1 MLSLGKENVLIWIF
15 FRNRDL
21 DSCLPCVCSFK
32 PALAA
37 LQQLG
42 GLQVVPLP
50 VCVVWCLT
58 AKLESNLSNALCPH
72 RHSGQQPSCSC
83 LCVQVQLHHSCPW
96 SAESSLGALSVGPEL
111 KQLRSCRDVPLLLLS
126 LRNSGI
132 IRVHR
137 IRVHSCSKANW
148 IWFLASGLCFM
159 NSGIE
164 SPFQK
169 HWNMC
174 FVCFNYKFNSLPF
187 LPKLNQL
194 VEVSQHRLLSGSMC
208 MCSRSRVALTVV
220 SLL

>member
-1 MLSLGKENVLIWIF
+1 MCVHSNQLL
-15 FRNRDL
+15 
-21 DSCLPCVCSFK
+21 LPC
-32 PALAA
+32 
-37 LQQLG
+37 QQLG

-83 LCVQVQLHHSCPW
+83 LCVQVQLHHSCPG

-164 SPFQK
+164 S
-169 HWNMC
+169 HSRNTGIC
-174 FVCFNYKFNSLPF
+174 VLCVSITNSIPF
-187 LPKLNQL
+187 LSYPN
-194 VEVSQHRLLSGSMC
+194 
-208 MCSRSRVALTVV
+208 
-220 SLL
+220 